1 METKSFVL
9 RRDNH
14 ASIVKLIGSDT
25 IAVVRPE
32 KYVENLFRELI
43 HRTIV
48 EKKSGKAELES
59 VLEYFRSI
67 SSEAAYLEKVDE
79 FEQMVKAYLSE
90 GMFVYAPLRSV
101 EDYLLAR
108 CARLCAEAVACGV
121 KGSRVID
128 GTGLVVCRPDGV
140 FDWAVSREA
149 IKKKCKNGLLIV
161 SGGYGRLESGYV
173 VRIGKDGSDMLSSL
187 IASAIGA
194 DRVEFYVETPGLGNN
209 ARMTYDEAVHFL
221 ASDNAPLD
229 SSVLWP
235 AKNSGIPVVV
245 KSIYEPEKSGTLIS
259 AEPSGKAGAP
269 SGILVD
275 GDVELVTVYGTGLL
289 GKVGISSNI
298 FSKLGE
304 AGVNIRFIAQSSS
317 EYSISFAVPSSQG
330 EVAARS
336 LKTLVGG
343 NPMLPLDDVMI
354 LNRKVGIVTVYGSSI
369 ANIPGVS
376 GRVFSALGDEGVS
389 IIASAQGGEELSIS
403 VVVDEKDLPSA
414 RKALEKLYK

>member
-59 VLEYFRSI
+59 VLDYFRSI

-149 IKKKCKNGLLIV
+149 IKKKKMQKRAPD
-161 SGGYGRLESGYV
+161 RL
-173 VRIGKDGSDMLSSL
+173 R
-187 IASAIGA
+187 
-194 DRVEFYVETPGLGNN
+194 R
-209 ARMTYDEAVHFL
+209 
-221 ASDNAPLD
+221 
-229 SSVLWP
+229 LW
-235 AKNSGIPVVV
+235 
-245 KSIYEPEKSGTLIS
+245 
-259 AEPSGKAGAP
+259 P
-269 SGILVD
+269 SGIRLRCPD
-275 GDVELVTVYGTGLL
+275 RERR
-289 GKVGISSNI
+289 VGHAFLPYRI
-298 FSKLGE
+298 
-304 AGVNIRFIAQSSS
+304 
-317 EYSISFAVPSSQG
+317 
-330 EVAARS
+330 
-336 LKTLVGG
+336 G
-343 NPMLPLDDVMI
+343 N
-354 LNRKVGIVTVYGSSI
+354 RC
-369 ANIPGVS
+369 
-376 GRVFSALGDEGVS
+376 R
-389 IIASAQGGEELSIS
+389 QGGVLCG
-403 VVVDEKDLPSA
+403 DPGA
-414 RKALEKLYK
+414 RKQCEDDI